1 MPPSAEPDLVA
12 DLPLDQAHA
21 FIGSRADYYLPRW
34 RRASTGSRALGFNL
48 AAAVFTLHWLLY
60 RRMYRA
66 FWIATG
72 TIFAV
77 LLVEQLVLDV
87 AGIADPPKAV
97 NHITVF
103 AMFIAFGRFGTHW
116 YYRHARRQIRGVVRG
131 DGEDLTRIARL
142 RAPTWGSTVLAVGTF
157 LAFLALTARAIVSP
171 P

>member
-1 MPPSAEPDLVA
+1 MPPSAEPHRVA
-12 DLPLDQAHA
+12 DLPLDQARA
-21 FIGSRADYYLPRW
+21 FLGSRADYYLPRW
-34 RRASTGSRALGFNL
+34 RRASAGSRALGFNL

-72 TIFAV
+72 AIFAV

-87 AGIADPPKAV
+87 AGIADPPRAV
-97 NHITVF
+97 SRITVF
-103 AMFIAFGRFGTHW
+103 VMFIAFGRFGTYW

-142 RAPTWGSTVLAVGTF
+142 RAPTWGSTMLAVGTF
-157 LAFLALTARAIVSP
+157 LGLLALLVGAIGSP